1 LQFFV
6 KSNGSGEKGG
16 IQGRK
21 CQGEKMNHTKKETM
35 MKELPSEERPR
46 EKLVQHGA
54 GALSN
59 AELLAILIGTGT
71 RETSAIMLANRVLAL
86 EEEGISY
93 LTGCLPEELYA
104 IPGMGM
110 AKSCQIIAAIELGK
124 RIATK
129 PKNKKINIKSPDEVA
144 SLFIEEMRYL
154 KKEYFK
160 VLLLNTKNEIIM
172 IENVSVGS
180 LNSSVVHPRE
190 VFCTAIKKSACSL
203 IAVHNHPSGNPAPSQ
218 TDIDVTKRLIE
229 AGELLGI
236 KVLDHL
242 IIGDGVYL
250 SLKEKMLI

>member
-1 LQFFV
+1 
-6 KSNGSGEKGG
+6 
-16 IQGRK
+16 
-21 CQGEKMNHTKKETM
+21 MNQLRKETM
-35 MKELPSEERPR
+35 IKALPSEERPR
-46 EKLVQHGA
+46 EKLIQYGA
-54 GALSN
+54 GTLSN

-71 RETSAIMLANRVLAL
+71 RDVSALMLANRVLAL

-93 LTGCLPEELYA
+93 LTGCLPEELSEV
-104 IPGMGM
+104 PGIGM

-124 RIATK
+124 RIARK
-129 PKNKKINIKSPDEVA
+129 PKEKRINIKSPNEVA
-144 SLFIEEMRYL
+144 ALFIEEMRYL

-172 IENVSVGS
+172 IENISVGS

-190 VFCTAIKKSACSL
+190 VFCTAIKKSACSV
-203 IAVHNHPSGNPAPSQ
+203 IAVHNHPSGNPMPSQ
-218 TDIDVTKRLIE
+218 TDIDITRRLVE

-242 IIGDGVYL
+242 IIGDGIFV